1 MADGYEIVS
10 IDDLDRYD
18 GWSKDDPVLRP
29 LRRRVGFRP
38 FGLNCWEANAVGG
51 HVIEPH
57 SEKGGDEELYVVL
70 RGRATF
76 TVAGETIDAPV
87 GTLVHVPPGTAR
99 EAVAAEEGTIVLAAG
114 AKPGEAFSPKGWEDF
129 HIAVA
134 RFRAGEPNAIEEV
147 LTQHPHEWQ
156 GFYNAACLEALDGNT
171 DRAFDYLRR
180 AIALDPKAVREY
192 AAGDEDFA
200 ALHDDQ
206 RWKDLIA

>member
-18 GWSKDDPVLRP
+18 GWTKEDPVLRP

-51 HVIEPH
+51 HIIESH
-57 SEKGGDEELYVVL
+57 SEVDGDEELYIVL

-114 AKPGEAFSPKGWEDF
+114 AKPGEAFEPKGWEDF

-134 RFRAGEPNAIEEV
+134 RYRAGDTSAIDDV
-147 LTQHPHEWQ
+147 LAQHPHEWQ
-156 GFYNAACLEALDGNT
+156 GPFNAACLEALDGNT
-171 DRAFDYLRR
+171 DHAFDYLRR
-180 AIALDPKAVREY
+180 ALALNPKARDY
-192 AAGDEDFA
+192 AAADADFA
-200 ALHDDQ
+200 SLHDDQ

>member
-51 HVIEPH
+51 HIIEPH

-76 TVAGETIDAPV
+76 TVAGETIEAPM

-134 RFRAGEPNAIEEV
+134 RFRAGEPNAIEDV
-147 LTQHPHEWQ
+147 LAQHPHEWQ
-156 GFYNAACLEALDGNT
+156 GFYNAACLQALDGNA

-180 AIALDPKAVREY
+180 AIALDPKAVPEY
-192 AAGDEDFA
+192 AAGDADFA
-200 ALHDDQ
+200 GLHDDQ
-206 RWKDLIA
+206 RWTDLIA

>member
-1 MADGYEIVS
+1 VADGYEIVS

-18 GWSKDDPVLRP
+18 GWAKEDPVLRP

-51 HVIEPH
+51 HIIQPH
-57 SEKGGDEELYVVL
+57 SEVGGDEELYIVL

-87 GTLVHVPPGTAR
+87 GTLVHAPPGTAR
-99 EAVAAEEGTIVLAAG
+99 EAVAVEEGTIVLAAG
-114 AKPGEAFSPKGWEDF
+114 AKPGEAFTPKGWEDF
-129 HIAVA
+129 HVAVA
-134 RFRAGEPNAIEEV
+134 RHRAGEASAIDDV
-147 LTQHPHEWQ
+147 LAQHSHEWQ
-156 GFYNAACLEALDGNT
+156 GFYNAACLAALEGNP

-180 AIALDPKAVREY
+180 ALALDPKAPRAF
-192 AAGDEDFA
+192 AAGDDDLA
-200 ALHDDQ
+200 SLHDDQ